1 MDAARALVGTI
12 ISSEPMQPFP
22 WFDTAIIA
30 ALVLLNGFFA
40 MSELAIVSARK
51 PRLKAMADGGSRS
64 AAAALALAEAPG
76 RFLSAVQ
83 IGITLVGIINGAYS
97 GAALAEPVGERLAY
111 WFGLAPDLA
120 DEIGLGAVV
129 VTITY
134 LSLIIG
140 ELVPKQFALRGPERI
155 ASLVAPIMTF
165 LALAATPAVWALENS
180 TKLALKLFGPAND
193 DDNRVTEAELR
204 SLVDEAETA
213 GVIESQERQM
223 IAGIMR
229 LADRRVRGVM
239 TPRGDVDWIDADAG
253 EEAIRAHLARTLH
266 TRLPVARG
274 TVDDIIGVVQSRDVV
289 QALIEGR
296 PLNLL
301 ELARPAPVLP
311 DVIDAVDA
319 MESLRGAG
327 IPMALV
333 HDEYGHFEGIVTPA
347 DLLAAIAG
355 AFASDVDADDGPPV
369 VERADGSLLLSGS
382 LPADEMAERLGI
394 GLDEDRDYETVAGFV
409 LAQLQHLPETG
420 EVFEHDG
427 WQFEIVDMDGR
438 KVDKVL
444 ASLLIEVD

>member
-1 MDAARALVGTI
+1 
-12 ISSEPMQPFP
+12 MQPFP
-22 WFDTAIIA
+22 WFDTAIIV

-51 PRLKAMADGGSRS
+51 PRLKAMAEGGSRS
-64 AAAALALAEAPG
+64 AAMALALAEAPG

-97 GAALAEPVGERLAY
+97 GAALAEPVGERFAA
-111 WFGLAPDLA
+111 WFGLAPSLA
-120 DEIGLGAVV
+120 DEIGLGLVV
-129 VTITY
+129 VLVTY

-140 ELVPKQFALRGPERI
+140 ELVPKQFALRAPERI
-155 ASLVAPIMTF
+155 AALVAPIMTY

-180 TKLALKLFGPAND
+180 TALVLKLFKPVNG

-213 GVIESQERQM
+213 GVIESHERQM

-239 TPRGDVDWIDADAG
+239 TPRGEVDWIDADAG
-253 EEAIRAHLARTLH
+253 EDAIRAHLARTPH

-296 PLNLL
+296 PLDLVA
-301 ELARPAPVLP
+301 LARPAPVLP

-319 MESLRGAG
+319 MESLRGAS

-355 AFASDVDADDGPPV
+355 AFLSDVDADDGPPV
-369 VERADGSLLLSGS
+369 VERADGSLLLSGA
-382 LPADEMAERLGI
+382 LPADEMAERLGVR
-394 GLDEDRDYETVAGFV
+394 LDEDRDYETVAGFV
-409 LAQLQHLPETG
+409 LAQLQHLPDTG
-420 EVFEHDG
+420 ELFVHDG

-444 ASLLIEVD
+444 ASLLTED

>member
-1 MDAARALVGTI
+1 
-12 ISSEPMQPFP
+12 MQPFP
-22 WFDTAIIA
+22 WFDTAIIL

-51 PRLKAMADGGSRS
+51 PRLKAMAEAGSRS
-64 AAAALALAEAPG
+64 ASSALALAEAPG

-97 GAALAEPVGERLAY
+97 GATLAGPVGERLAV
-111 WFGLAPDLA
+111 WFSLSPQLAG
-120 DEIGLGAVV
+120 EVGLGAVV
-129 VTITY
+129 VVITY
-134 LSLIIG
+134 LSLIVG

-155 ASLVAPIMTF
+155 ASLVAPVMTF
-165 LALAATPAVWALENS
+165 LALAATPAVWLLENS
-180 TKLALKLFGPAND
+180 TALVLRLFGPPGAD
-193 DDNRVTEAELR
+193 ENRVTEAELR

-213 GVIESQERQM
+213 GVIEAGERQM

-239 TPRGDVDWIDADAG
+239 TPRGEVDWIDAEAG
-253 EEAIRAHLARTLH
+253 EAAIRAHLARTPH

-296 PLNLL
+296 PLDLVA
-301 ELARPAPVLP
+301 LARPAPVLP

-319 MESLRGAG
+319 MEALRGAA

-355 AFASDVDADDGPPV
+355 AFMSDVDGHDGPPV
-369 VERADGSLLLSGS
+369 VERADGSLLISGA
-382 LPADEMAERLGI
+382 LPADEMAERLGLS
-394 GLDEDRDYETVAGFV
+394 LDDDRDYETVAGFV

-420 EVFEHDG
+420 EVFNHDG

-438 KVDKVL
+438 KVDKVM
-444 ASLLIEVD
+444 ASLLPDEA

>member
-1 MDAARALVGTI
+1 
-12 ISSEPMQPFP
+12 MQPFP
-22 WFDTAIIA
+22 WFDTAIIVG
-30 ALVLLNGFFA
+30 LVLLNGFFA

-51 PRLKAMADGGSRS
+51 PRLRAMAEAGSGS

-83 IGITLVGIINGAYS
+83 IGITLVGIVNGAYS
-97 GAALAEPVGERLAY
+97 GAALAGPVGERLAT
-111 WFGLAPDLA
+111 WFALSPDLSY
-120 DEIGLGAVV
+120 EIGFAVV
-129 VTITY
+129 VVVITY

-140 ELVPKQFALRGPERI
+140 ELVPKQFALRAPERT
-155 ASLVAPIMTF
+155 AALVAPVMTF

-180 TKLALKLFGPAND
+180 TALVLKLFGPVD
-193 DDNRVTEAELR
+193 GDEHRVTEAELK

-213 GVIESQERQM
+213 GVIEAQERQL

-239 TPRGDVDWIDADAG
+239 TPRGEVDWIDAEAG
-253 EEAIRAHLARTLH
+253 EAAIRAHLAATPH

-274 TVDDIIGVVQSRDVV
+274 TVDEIIGVVQSRDVV

-296 PLNLL
+296 PLDLVA
-301 ELARPAPVLP
+301 LARPAPILP

-319 MESLRGAG
+319 MESLRGAA

-369 VERADGSLLLSGS
+369 VERADGSLLLSGAY
-382 LPADEMAERLGI
+382 PADEMADRLGVE
-394 GLDEDRDYETVAGFV
+394 LSDDRDYETVAGFV

-420 EVFEHDG
+420 ELFAYDG

-444 ASLLIEVD
+444 ASLIAEVD